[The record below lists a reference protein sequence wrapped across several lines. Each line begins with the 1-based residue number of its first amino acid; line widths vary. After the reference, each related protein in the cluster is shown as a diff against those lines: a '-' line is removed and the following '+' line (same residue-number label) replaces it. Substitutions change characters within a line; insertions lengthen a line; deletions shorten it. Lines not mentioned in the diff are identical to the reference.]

1 MEYTNE
7 QAGEDQL
14 DLLKIVFT
22 LLSKRWLIISSVLVF
37 SAIGIVYN
45 YYTQEKFQTNTTLLI
60 SKDQSDPSSFITNNE
75 YDFLFNNELENQ
87 DHVSVFKSTL
97 ILNNVVEKLS
107 LNYRYFKIN
116 KFKANELLTK
126 ETVPFE
132 FYFKNEISWM

>member
-45 YYTQEKFQTNTTLLI
+45 YYHQEKFQTNTTLLI
-60 SKDQSDPSSFITNNE
+60 SKDQSDPSSFINNNQ
-75 YDFLFNNELENQ
+75 YNWKKNIKLLF
-87 DHVSVFKSTL
+87 
-97 ILNNVVEKLS
+97 
-107 LNYRYFKIN
+107 Y
-116 KFKANELLTK
+116 
-126 ETVPFE
+126 
-132 FYFKNEISWM
+132 

>member
-7 QAGEDQL
+7 QTSEDQI

-45 YYTQEKFQTNTTLLI
+45 YYHQEKFQTNTTLLI
-60 SKDQSDPSSFITNNE
+60 SKDQSDPSSFINNNQ
-75 YDFLFNNELENQ
+75 YDFLYASNELGSE

-97 ILNNVVEKLS
+97 ILNNVVEKLG

-116 KFKANELLTK
+116 DEGSDWSLL
-126 ETVPFE
+126 
-132 FYFKNEISWM
+132 ISKVVFV

>member
-7 QAGEDQL
+7 QGGEDQL

-37 SAIGIVYN
+37 SAFGIVYN
-45 YYTQEKFQTNTTLLI
+45 YYNQEKFQTNTTLLI

-126 ETVPFE
+126 ESVPF
-132 FYFKNEISWM
+132 

>member
-45 YYTQEKFQTNTTLLI
+45 YYHQEKFQTNTTLLI
-60 SKDQSDPSSFITNNE
+60 SKDQSDPSSFINNNQ
-75 YDFLFNNELENQ
+75 YDFLYGSNELGSE

-97 ILNNVVEKLS
+97 ILKVFKVIVNVL
-107 LNYRYFKIN
+107 F
-116 KFKANELLTK
+116 F
-126 ETVPFE
+126 
-132 FYFKNEISWM
+132 ISMKY

>member
-7 QAGEDQL
+7 QDGEDQL

-45 YYTQEKFQTNTTLLI
+45 YYHQEKFQTNTTLLI
-60 SKDQSDPSSFITNNE
+60 SKDQSDPSSFINNNQ
-75 YDFLFNNELENQ
+75 YDFLYSSNELDSE

-107 LNYRYFKIN
+107 LNYRYFKTN
-116 KFKANELLTK
+116 KLKANDATNQRVSTL
-126 ETVPFE
+126 
-132 FYFKNEISWM
+132 